1 MPGTW
6 RRAAFLS
13 LFAVL
18 ARCVFGDAPISPT
31 FSYGSETV
39 RGVNLGGWLVLE
51 VSTVRQALGSTLTT
65 RLAAMDYSEPF
76 RQHRQRCHR

>member
-18 ARCVFGDAPISPT
+18 ARCVFGDGPISPT
-31 FSYGSETV
+31 FPYGSETV
-39 RGVNLGGWLVLE
+39 RGVSLGGWLLLE
-51 VSTVRQALGSTLTT
+51 VSTVRQALCRSTLIT
-65 RLAAMDYSEPF
+65 LSAAMDYSEPF
-76 RQHRQRCHR
+76 RQHRQ